1 VSDDQSLQRQGKL
14 AIARNRKARRSQKKL
29 GTWDGRTASGII
41 VPDPEPSPEHYHII
55 YHVPKEGLSLPRWN
69 TLYVTLK
76 EAREYIFDLGLKAEP
91 RAEFYENGQ
100 VGIETPMHGREGLFW
115 IVLEV
120 AACIRPACLQ
130 NFDRARMKRSLVL
143 MPGSK

>member
-1 VSDDQSLQRQGKL
+1 MTDDQSLQRQGKL
-14 AIARNRKARRSQKKL
+14 AIARNRKARRAQKKL
-29 GTWDGRTASGII
+29 GSWDGRTASGII

-120 AACIRPACLQ
+120 AACMRSACMQ
-130 NFDRARMKRSLVL
+130 NLERSKLKRSLVL

>member
-1 VSDDQSLQRQGKL
+1 
-14 AIARNRKARRSQKKL
+14 
-29 GTWDGRTASGII
+29 

-69 TLYVTLK
+69 TSYVTLK

-120 AACIRPACLQ
+120 AACIRSGLHAESRTIQ
-130 NFDRARMKRSLVL
+130 MKRSLVL